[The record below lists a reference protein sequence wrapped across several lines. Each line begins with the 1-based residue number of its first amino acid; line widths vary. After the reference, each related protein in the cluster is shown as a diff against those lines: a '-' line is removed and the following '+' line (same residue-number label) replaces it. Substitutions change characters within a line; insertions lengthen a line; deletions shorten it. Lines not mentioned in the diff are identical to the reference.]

1 MADIFIS
8 YSKPDRDLTLKLAAY
23 LQSEGWSVWWD
34 KSLGAGDAYRD
45 EIMKQLAVARAVIT
59 IWSKNSIQSDWVRA
73 ESGRAKADG
82 KLIPVKTADVT
93 YPDIPLPF
101 GEMHTENFGA
111 TELIRAAVVAQL
123 SKPTV
128 PPSFFRQITSAFK
141 YHALTWIG
149 IIGGTITLFTNLRE
163 FLYLAVA
170 SFLFLIFAGC
180 LLFAPLLMQAKTLMP
195 PPIVTVDDG
204 DERTPEQLEEDL
216 QRQVETGA
224 KQLRYYELAIEMPIL
239 LLFQFL
245 WMSAVLL
252 SPLKKLTHRLT
263 FVVVGVF
270 ALFLLNELS
279 KFNLHEYLVP
289 PSGRGHEQ

>member
-1 MADIFIS
+1 MFIFF
-8 YSKPDRDLTLKLAAY
+8 
-23 LQSEGWSVWWD
+23 
-34 KSLGAGDAYRD
+34 AGVKAS
-45 EIMKQLAVARAVIT
+45 I
-59 IWSKNSIQSDWVRA
+59 SIQSMELALSVSRVLWV
-73 ESGRAKADG
+73 
-82 KLIPVKTADVT
+82 LILIWSVGFPVV
-93 YPDIPLPF
+93 Y
-101 GEMHTENFGA
+101 
-111 TELIRAAVVAQL
+111 L
-123 SKPTV
+123 S
-128 PPSFFRQITSAFK
+128 
-141 YHALTWIG
+141 
-149 IIGGTITLFTNLRE
+149 IIIKERVWVL
-163 FLYLAVA
+163 VA

>member
-163 FLYLAVA
+163 FLYLADWAKAIA
-170 SFLFLIFAGC
+170 SRL
-180 LLFAPLLMQAKTLMP
+180 PLLLP
-195 PPIVTVDDG
+195 
-204 DERTPEQLEEDL
+204 R
-216 QRQVETGA
+216 
-224 KQLRYYELAIEMPIL
+224 
-239 LLFQFL
+239 
-245 WMSAVLL
+245 
-252 SPLKKLTHRLT
+252 
-263 FVVVGVF
+263 
-270 ALFLLNELS
+270 
-279 KFNLHEYLVP
+279 
-289 PSGRGHEQ
+289 